1 MNFYKNLSVT
11 IDKDDVVA
19 DGLRRKLW
27 CLSWRLVEFGLLLNL
42 IFGYKVL
49 EQGLGLVLNVL
60 ALIMNPLSAVDR
72 FDFRNQ
78 IRSYLRV
85 HLDVRIF
92 ESPDR
97 VEIVFMMPDAEKFS
111 RRLTVDCCLVLV
123 SVYLTSDW
131 WYPSELS
138 IYITTENDCGLLLDF

>member
-1 MNFYKNLSVT
+1 MSVT

-19 DGLRRKLW
+19 DGLSRILW
-27 CLSWRLVEFGLLLNL
+27 YLSWRLVEFGLLFNL
-42 IFGYKVL
+42 IFCYKVL

-60 ALIMNPLSAVDR
+60 ALIMNSLSAVDR

-78 IRSYLRV
+78 IRRYLRV

-97 VEIVFMMPDAEKFS
+97 VEIVFMMPDAE
-111 RRLTVDCCLVLV
+111 
-123 SVYLTSDW
+123 
-131 WYPSELS
+131 
-138 IYITTENDCGLLLDF
+138 